1 MVSMLSDKRRFL
13 SDFDWP
19 LLVVVALLASF
30 GLLEISSAEPF
41 PGLWKRQ
48 AVGILI
54 GLLVLFVTAAVD
66 YRIIVNQY
74 GALLYW
80 VGVVLLALVLTPLGK
95 EINGNRSWLYLGPVG
110 FQPSEL
116 AKMFTIVYLASYL
129 SKFRLP
135 QVDLRGMKNWP
146 VVRKVEEVVI
156 RYTLPWVKMLLIWA
170 LPTGLVFLEND
181 TGSALSY
188 TSFLGAMFLLIGIRW
203 RWLLGGL
210 AVVLLLL
217 AVMLPRAIPYLKTCP
232 GYKCERIRAVYWP
245 DLAEKRFRYQNEQA
259 EIAVGSGGV
268 FGKGL
273 RGSTQGTLGFVPEV
287 HNDFIYAVAS
297 EEWGF
302 IGGSLVLVAYL
313 FIIHRMIEIAR
324 RARERLGSFMVAGI
338 AVLLLYHVTVNVGMV
353 VRLLPIM
360 GIPLPLMSHGST
372 SVIATCF
379 GLGLAI
385 NVRLRRFV
393 N

>member
-1 MVSMLSDKRRFL
+1 MPILSRRYI

-19 LLVVVALLASF
+19 LVVVAIMLALF
-30 GLLEISSAEPF
+30 GLLEITSAEPVG
-41 PGLWKRQ
+41 GLWKRQ
-48 AVGILI
+48 ALGIVI
-54 GLLVLFVTAAVD
+54 GLIVLVASTLID

-74 GALLYW
+74 GVVLYW
-80 VGVVLLALVLTPLGK
+80 IGVLLLALVLTPLGK
-95 EINGNRSWLYLGPVG
+95 EVNGNRSWLYFGPVG

-116 AKMFTIVYLASYL
+116 AKMFTVIYLASYL

-135 QVDLRGMKNWP
+135 QVDLRSMKNWP
-146 VVRKVEEVVI
+146 VRRIVEEFAI
-156 RYTLPWVKMLLIWA
+156 RYILPWVKMFLIWA

-188 TSFLGAMFLLIGIRW
+188 TSFLGAMFILIGIRW
-203 RWLLGGL
+203 RWLLGGF
-210 AVVLLLL
+210 AVVALLL
-217 AVMLPRAIPYLKTCP
+217 ALMLPDAVKYFKACQ

-245 DLAEKRFRYQNEQA
+245 DLAEKRFRYQNDQA

-302 IGGSLVLVAYL
+302 IGGSLVLFAYL
-313 FIIHRMIEIAR
+313 FIILRMIGIAS
-324 RARERLGSFMVAGI
+324 RARERLGAFMVVGF

-379 GLGLAI
+379 GLGLTI

>member
-1 MVSMLSDKRRFL
+1 MFAVNRRYIT
-13 SDFDWP
+13 DFDWP
-19 LLVVVALLASF
+19 LLIAALLLASF

-41 PGLWKRQ
+41 PGLWERQ
-48 AVGILI
+48 AVGIAI
-54 GLLVLFVTAAVD
+54 GLIVIFMTTMID
-66 YRIIVNQY
+66 YRIIANQY
-74 GALLYW
+74 GAILYW
-80 VGVVLLALVLTPLGK
+80 IGVGLLALVLTPLGK
-95 EINGNRSWLYLGPVG
+95 EVNGNRSWLHLGPVG
-110 FQPSEL
+110 FQPSEF
-116 AKMFTIVYLASYL
+116 AKLFTIVYLASYT
-129 SKFRLP
+129 SKFRIP
-135 QVDLRGMKNWP
+135 QVDLRGIKSWP
-146 VVRKVEEVVI
+146 IRRILEEILI
-156 RYTLPWVKMLLIWA
+156 RYLLPWVKMVLIWA

-188 TSFLGAMFLLIGIRW
+188 ISFLGAMFFLLGINWRWLVAGLAALLLLIG
-203 RWLLGGL
+203 LS
-210 AVVLLLL
+210 
-217 AVMLPRAIPYLKTCP
+217 LPYAIPYLKSCP

-245 DLAEKRFRYQNEQA
+245 ELAEKRFRYQNEQA
-259 EIAVGSGGV
+259 EIAVGSGGI

-302 IGGSLVLVAYL
+302 IGASLVLVGYL
-313 FIIHRMIEIAR
+313 FIILRLIGIASQT
-324 RARERLGSFMVAGI
+324 RERLGSFLVIGF

-372 SVIATCF
+372 SFIATCF